1 MKPIPLIIEDSK
13 VEPITLPLDKLVG
26 GVYGEDGIRELRDKG
41 VSDDRGEGD
50 KNLLEVQ
57 QGRV

>member
-1 MKPIPLIIEDSK
+1 MTIPLKIEESK
-13 VEPITLPLDKLVG
+13 VVPITLPLDKLTG

-50 KNLLEVQ
+50 QKLLEVR
-57 QGRV
+57 QGGV